1 MFFCFLDILGYH
13 AIWEGKLTEH
23 CRQHIEQ
30 YLDLPLITGRDMLKA
45 RTSEHK
51 NGFLGHKKNYS
62 SEILN
67 DVCTLK
73 T

>member
-1 MFFCFLDILGYH
+1 MFLRYFRLSCNLRGQVNRALSS
-13 AIWEGKLTEH
+13 E
-23 CRQHIEQ
+23 HIEQ